1 MAARFTDAEIAQLL
15 AEPKSLPDGYQAR
28 LQLRPRSGHERA
40 ELEVRTPS
48 GNRFRILLRQ
58 NMRNALDFSAIV
70 AHVPST
76 STLLFRLRRYNG
88 RSHEHT
94 NRLEDTTFYDFHIHT
109 ATERYQDLEPRRAP
123 SPSRATALPISAG
136 PSPACSMTAASAGPT
151 SLSSHSLKG
160 PSRDP

>member
-1 MAARFTDAEIAQLL
+1 MAARFTDVEIAQLL
-15 AEPKSLPDGYQAR
+15 LEPKSLPDDYQTR

-40 ELEVRTPS
+40 ELEVCTPS

-70 AHVPST
+70 AHLKTNSN
-76 STLLFRLRRYNG
+76 LFFRLRRYNG

-109 ATERYQDLEPRRAP
+109 ATERYQTLRAKEDSFAEPSDRFADLRGALACLLDDCGFRRPDAP
-123 SPSRATALPISAG
+123 QLSLFEG
-136 PSPACSMTAASAGPT
+136 PKP
-151 SLSSHSLKG
+151 
-160 PSRDP
+160 